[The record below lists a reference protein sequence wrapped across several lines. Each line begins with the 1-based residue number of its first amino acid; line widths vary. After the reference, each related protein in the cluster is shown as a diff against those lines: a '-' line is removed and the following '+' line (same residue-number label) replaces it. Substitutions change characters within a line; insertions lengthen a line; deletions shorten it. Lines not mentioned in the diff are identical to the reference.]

1 MQASVETTTKPTKK
15 SSTGEKKPKKSSKTS
30 SDEQS
35 TQEPAVQQASE
46 PFVAV
51 QSTEPV
57 VEVQVSQETVV
68 LPQFDFGAFLDSL
81 NKLTD
86 ELLEQAKL
94 FKSPLSKDDRSKF
107 ETAYKKHLKAR
118 MTYDDSYRESLTKQ
132 MAVLEKNTSTKSSA
146 PKKVQDKENAAI
158 NKKHLVQPFLLDFM
172 NLEKDTQ
179 VSRAAALKAIT
190 SYVKKEKLTNPS
202 IIAENDKRSFKLIG
216 DLKPLF
222 DNIEKVMK
230 TNGLLEGKTFPTQIK
245 YTDIMGYMSHCF
257 IKQ

>member
-1 MQASVETTTKPTKK
+1 MQASVETTAKPTKK
-15 SSTGEKKPKKSSKTS
+15 SSTGEKKPKKSTKASPEEEIS
-30 SDEQS
+30 
-35 TQEPAVQQASE
+35 QEPVVQEQASE
-46 PFVAV
+46 PVVV
-51 QSTEPV
+51 QAPEPT
-57 VEVQVSQETVV
+57 VEVSVSQETVV

-86 ELLEQAKL
+86 EYLEQSKL
-94 FKSPLSKDDRSKF
+94 FKSPFSKDERAKF

-118 MTYDDSYRESLTKQ
+118 MTFDDSYRESLTKQ
-132 MAVLEKNTSTKSSA
+132 MSSLEKNTTTKSSA

-158 NKKHLVQPFLLDFM
+158 NKKHEVQPFLLQFM
-172 NLEKDTQ
+172 QLDAGTQ
-179 VSRAAALKAIT
+179 VSRASALKAIT
-190 SYVKKEKLTNPS
+190 SYVKKAKLDNPS

-222 DNIEKVMK
+222 DSIEKVMK

-245 YTDIMGYMSHCF
+245 YTEIMGFMSHCF

>member
-35 TQEPAVQQASE
+35 TQEPIVQEQA
-46 PFVAV
+46 P
-51 QSTEPV
+51 EPV
-57 VEVQVSQETVV
+57 VQAPEPIVEVQESQETVV
-68 LPQFDFGAFLDSL
+68 LPQFDFGSFLDSL

-132 MAVLEKNTSTKSSA
+132 MAVLEKNTTTKSSA

-158 NKKHLVQPFLLDFM
+158 NKKHLVQPFLLEFM

-190 SYVKKEKLTNPS
+190 SYVKKEKITNPS

-216 DLKPLF
+216 DLKSLF

-245 YTDIMGYMSHCF
+245 YTEIMGYMSHCF